1 MNTLSGKHFIFLIIP
16 LILITILSPPLMS
29 AIASGAALETGR
41 RIKVVDAQ
49 SGSDS
54 LTFGSGSDPM
64 PSGGYNFTVKVL
76 LEGQTDLL
84 KTFQVALSYNQ
95 YLVKCTAVWINK
107 NDPSFVFL
115 GKSIMVPPA
124 GSDAI
129 RNDKGYVFFGAAILT
144 LFASVNVSSGLLCQ
158 MNFTVIKTGTFTINV
173 LPSNSWGYSN
183 PADTFLLDV
192 DDHEYGVPPPIGTPW
207 PQYFDPGSLTVS
219 VSAFRSPPIASFTFD
234 PTNPKVRQNVTFD
247 CSGSRDP
254 TGEIVNYT
262 WDFGDGA
269 NETTTQNFTIHS
281 FASAG
286 SYVVN
291 LTVFNNFDLN
301 NSCSESV
308 RVGSIPSVNFTFSP
322 VSPARF
328 ESVTFNA
335 SGSFKV
341 GGNITQYVWDFGD
354 NRTDNRTDPVVTV
367 PGYVYPGVYTVNLT
381 IYDNDG
387 LYNSTT
393 DEIFVG
399 RRPIV
404 SFEYS
409 PLDPMPDQNITFT
422 ASVQLNEAGDDISL
436 IRVIWDFS
444 DFSGLS
450 DVNASDTNV
459 TDPLTIQHAY
469 VGQGGVYTVNL
480 TVIDMFGLYTT
491 FIQDV
496 NVTVVEQQAQGADYT
511 LYYVAAVAIIAVI
524 VVAGIF
530 LKRRQKPELARKER
544 YRVI

>member
-1 MNTLSGKHFIFLIIP
+1 MFLIIP
-16 LILITILSPPLMS
+16 LILISILSSPLMS
-29 AIASGAALETGR
+29 AIAKEAALETGR

-54 LTFGSGSDPM
+54 LTFGSESDPM
-64 PSGGYNFTVKVL
+64 PSGGYNFTVKVV

-84 KTFQVALSYNQ
+84 KVFQVALSYNQ
-95 YLVKCTAVWINK
+95 SLVNCTAVWINK
-107 NDPSFVFL
+107 NDPSFVFYQYRSGGVIL
-115 GKSIMVPPA
+115 PPP
-124 GSDAI
+124 GGEAI
-129 RNDKGYVFFGAAILT
+129 RNDQGFVFFGASL
-144 LFASVNVSSGLLCQ
+144 LFNSINVSSGLLCQ
-158 MNFTVIKTGTFTINV
+158 MNFTAIKTGTFSIDV
-173 LPSNSWGYSN
+173 RPSNSWGYSYL
-183 PADTFLLDV
+183 ADTFLLDLN
-192 DDHEYGVPPPIGTPW
+192 DHEYSPPPPFGQNMQP
-207 PQYFDPGSLTVS
+207 YFDPVSLTVS
-219 VSAFRSPPIASFTFD
+219 VSAFRSPPIVSFTFD
-234 PTNPKVRQNVTFD
+234 PLNPMVGQNVTFD
-247 CSGSRDP
+247 ASGSYDP
-254 TGEIVNYT
+254 TGEIVNYA

-269 NETTTQNFTIHS
+269 NETTTQNLTIHS
-281 FASAG
+281 FVPAG
-286 SYVVN
+286 TYVVN
-291 LTVFNNFDLN
+291 LTVFNNYDLN
-301 NSCSESV
+301 NSCSDSI

-322 VSPARF
+322 DSPARLQDI
-328 ESVTFNA
+328 TFNA
-335 SGSFKV
+335 SDSFKI
-341 GGNITQYVWDFGD
+341 GGTITQYIWDFGD
-354 NRTDNRTDPVVTV
+354 NRTDNRTDPVIIL
-367 PGYVYPGVYTVNLT
+367 PYGYAYPGVYTVNLT

-399 RRPIV
+399 KRPII

-422 ASVQLNEAGDDISL
+422 AFVELPEAGENYAL
-436 IRVIWDFS
+436 MRLIWDFS

-450 DVNASDTNV
+450 DVNASDLNV

-496 NVTVVEQQAQGADYT
+496 NVTVVEQQALGADYT